1 MGVKS
6 EYKRIGSDGINFIV
20 AYNLSKRQT
29 DARKNIIKKMGIY
42 LTIVIVNQYR
52 YHHNLKLCY
61 INFHF

>member
-29 DARKNIIKKMGIY
+29 DARKNIIKKRIY

-52 YHHNLKLCY
+52 YHHNLKL
-61 INFHF
+61 ILH